1 MAGKESRAIVVLAL
15 IANALIA
22 VIKFVAAAISG
33 SAAML
38 AEGFHSVADT
48 GNQLFLLRGSSAS
61 RFLPSPRYSFGR
73 GKESFFWAYQVAVF
87 LFVGGGVVAFMEGLD
102 RVRHPH
108 ESAGGLIFSL
118 IVLATAALLEIFIAL
133 IPAVKEFNRRR
144 GGRKVVRTIRET
156 KDPTLL
162 VVLFEDTVA
171 VLGVT
176 IAAAGLLLAHYTGDP
191 VWDGIASMVI
201 GVMLMITAWILA
213 IETKS
218 LLVGESA
225 TRSSRSRIR
234 AAALSVQE
242 VEQVVQLLTMH
253 LGPEEIL
260 VNMDLALEDGLSTD
274 QVEAVIDQVESRI
287 LADEPLA
294 TRIFIEPT

>member
-15 IANALIA
+15 VANSLIA
-22 VIKFVAAAISG
+22 VIKFIAAGISG

-48 GNQLFLLRGSSAS
+48 GNQLFLLRGTTAS
-61 RFLPSPRYSFGR
+61 HFGPTPRYSFGR
-73 GKESFFWAYQVAVF
+73 GKETFFWAYQVAVF

-108 ESAGGLIFSL
+108 APEGGLVFSL
-118 IVLATAALLEIFIAL
+118 VVLAIAALLEIFIAFR
-133 IPAVKEFNRRR
+133 PAVKEFNRRR
-144 GGRKVVRTIRET
+144 GGRKVWRTVRET

-171 VLGVT
+171 VLGVMV
-176 IAAAGLLLAHYTGDP
+176 AATGLLLAHYTGEP
-191 VWDGIASMVI
+191 RWDGIASMII
-201 GVMLMITAWILA
+201 GVMLAATAWLLA
-213 IETKS
+213 VETKS

-225 TRSSRSRIR
+225 SRSSRSRIR
-234 AAALSVQE
+234 AAALSE
-242 VEQVVQLLTMH
+242 PDVETVERLLTMH
-253 LGPEEIL
+253 LGPSEIL
-260 VNMDLALEDGLSTD
+260 VNLDLGLDPGLSGAE
-274 QVEAVIDQVESRI
+274 VEALIERVEARI
-287 LADEPLA
+287 EAAEPLA